1 MEGLALDL
9 EFLNATIAAAGL
21 ATLLAVAI
29 GVLVFSYIADEER
42 KGRRID
48 WLEEPLAMPGDR
60 AHPQKTEGVKLP
72 KAA

>member
-1 MEGLALDL
+1 MEGLVL
-9 EFLNATIAAAGL
+9 ETQFFNPTIAAAGL
-21 ATLLAVAI
+21 AVLLAVAI
-29 GVLVFSYIADEER
+29 AGLLFSYIADEER

>member
-9 EFLNATIAAAGL
+9 EFFNATIAAAGL
-21 ATLLAVAI
+21 AILLAVAI

-60 AHPQKTEGVKLP
+60 VHPQTIEAVKLP